1 MKWIADVLDKFTPKE
16 RITVLVLLLVFTSFI
31 YMGTNYFNSDK
42 YNELNSKYEELSL
55 KHIELLN
62 RDNCAS
68 LREQNIQLMNDFVI
82 VSNIIQTYKDLMNRN
97 KVLSIIPPAY
107 VDSIFPPS
115 DSILY
120 EEVNSDIMLVELI
133 NILEEMANRNGK
145 F

>member
-97 KVLSIIPPAY
+97 KVLSIVPPTY
-107 VDSIFPPS
+107 VDSISPPS

>member
-68 LREQNIQLMNDFVI
+68 LREQNIQLINDFVI

-97 KVLSIIPPAY
+97 KVLSIVPPTY
-107 VDSIFPPS
+107 VDSISPPS

-133 NILEEMANRNGK
+133 NILEEMANRNVK

>member
-62 RDNCAS
+62 RDNCA
-68 LREQNIQLMNDFVI
+68 
-82 VSNIIQTYKDLMNRN
+82 
-97 KVLSIIPPAY
+97 
-107 VDSIFPPS
+107 
-115 DSILY
+115 
-120 EEVNSDIMLVELI
+120 
-133 NILEEMANRNGK
+133 
-145 F
+145 

>member
-97 KVLSIIPPAY
+97 KVLSIVPPTY
-107 VDSIFPPS
+107 VDSISPPS

-133 NILEEMANRNGK
+133 NILEEMANRNVK